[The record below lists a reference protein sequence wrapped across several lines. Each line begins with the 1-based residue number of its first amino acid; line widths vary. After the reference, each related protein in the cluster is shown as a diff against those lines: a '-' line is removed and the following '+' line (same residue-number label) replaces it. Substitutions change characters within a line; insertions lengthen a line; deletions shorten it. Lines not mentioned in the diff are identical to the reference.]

1 MKPETQEKI
10 LQALDR
16 LYSGMGR
23 AMGLDGY
30 EAVMQYLLSNIEQPG
45 ARQEIVRAAVVDM
58 GLPEDRVNGDQ
69 LHKTYAAI
77 DSRENARAALAE
89 LPEPDAATLEWF
101 LTTAKSLPIQSRER
115 LLPFAKKL
123 PHRAGISPSL
133 KPEEADAVCKQIK
146 QLIANGIKTKE
157 AQRQIAA
164 RRGLSLRTIQR
175 IYAQRRD
182 LPH

>member
-10 LQALDR
+10 LQALNR
-16 LYSGMGR
+16 LYSGMGQ

-30 EAVMQYLLSNIEQPG
+30 EAVMQFLLSNIEQSG
-45 ARQEIVRAAVVDM
+45 ARQEIVRATVVDM
-58 GLPEDRVNGDQ
+58 GGPVDRVKGDQ

-77 DSRENARAALAE
+77 DNLEKARAFLAE
-89 LPEPDAATLEWF
+89 LPEPEPATLEWF
-101 LTTAKSLPIQSRER
+101 LTTAKNLPIQSREN
-115 LLPFAKKL
+115 LLPFAKRL

-133 KPEEADAVCKQIK
+133 KPEEADGICKQIR
-146 QLIANGIKTKE
+146 QLIASGIKTKE

-164 RRGLSLRTIQR
+164 RKGLSLRTIQR

-182 LPH
+182 LRR